1 MLWPIDRGKVR
12 ENPYQGNSILKQH
25 KPNPAKRSSHVW
37 FGLVLVVA
45 LAVPSCNR
53 ARTADKSKISGPE
66 AAVQTTTYQGV
77 GMVKATDV
85 KRPSIEIDHQ
95 EIKGLM
101 PAMTMEFYVK
111 DKSLLEG
118 CKAGD
123 RIEFT
128 IENGVGGVK
137 ITAIRR
143 L

>member
-1 MLWPIDRGKVR
+1 M
-12 ENPYQGNSILKQH
+12 
-25 KPNPAKRSSHVW
+25 
-37 FGLVLVVA
+37 
-45 LAVPSCNR
+45 
-53 ARTADKSKISGPE
+53 
-66 AAVQTTTYQGV
+66 QTTTYQGV